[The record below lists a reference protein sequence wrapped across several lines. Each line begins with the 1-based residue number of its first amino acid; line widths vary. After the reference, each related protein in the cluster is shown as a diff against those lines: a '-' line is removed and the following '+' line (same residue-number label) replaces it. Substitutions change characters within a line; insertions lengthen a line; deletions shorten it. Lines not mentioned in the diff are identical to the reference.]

1 MKNKKIKLELLAP
14 AKDAAIGKA
23 AILAGADAVYIGG
36 PDFGARAAAGNSW
49 DDIGDLIV
57 FAHQYYARVY
67 VVLNTIFFDK
77 EKKLVQEFIDR
88 AYKINADALIIQDL
102 GVLEMEL
109 PPIPL
114 FASTQMHNYD
124 IDRIKFLAAAG
135 LERIILARELSLEE
149 IKKIKIELKD
159 SADLEVFIHG
169 ALCVSFSG
177 QCHFS
182 QYLSGRSANRGRCMQ
197 ACRLPYD
204 LVDADG
210 KVLSKN
216 KYLLSLKDLN
226 QSKNIA
232 ALVKA
237 GVTSFKIEGRLKDKS
252 YVVNNV
258 AAYRKILDDL
268 IKSNNCYVKAS
279 SGKEEIGFTPDL
291 EKGFNRGFTEYFLY
305 GRGAEVISP
314 LSQKSI
320 GRFVGKVKTI
330 GREFFILDCDSD
342 LENGDGVCW
351 FDKKRL
357 TGVNINKAEG
367 RKIYPARPVN
377 LHIGDEIYCNQD
389 LSFEKETERI
399 DRKVAIDFYIYENE
413 DGFTLRA
420 VDEDDNEIKKRFLA
434 EIRLAE
440 NFNTNNVWQSQMG
453 RLGGTIFYL
462 RDIVLNW
469 DKPRFVPNSVLNGW
483 RREIISLLLEKR
495 LKSYFLK
502 RAEHKKTNHAYPVK
516 DLDYSYNIANSLAK
530 NFYENHG
537 SEVKEMAVEKTLDCN
552 DIKLMTTK
560 HCLKYWLGACPKNKI
575 SFNKNKENLFR
586 EPLYLVCAGKKFRL
600 SFDCGRC
607 EMSIWND

>member
-1 MKNKKIKLELLAP
+1 MW
-14 AKDAAIGKA
+14 
-23 AILAGADAVYIGG
+23 
-36 PDFGARAAAGNSW
+36 R
-49 DDIGDLIV
+49 
-57 FAHQYYARVY
+57 
-67 VVLNTIFFDK
+67 
-77 EKKLVQEFIDR
+77 
-88 AYKINADALIIQDL
+88 
-102 GVLEMEL
+102 
-109 PPIPL
+109 PI
-114 FASTQMHNYD
+114 
-124 IDRIKFLAAAG
+124 
-135 LERIILARELSLEE
+135 E
-149 IKKIKIELKD
+149 
-159 SADLEVFIHG
+159 
-169 ALCVSFSG
+169 
-177 QCHFS
+177 
-182 QYLSGRSANRGRCMQ
+182 
-197 ACRLPYD
+197 
-204 LVDADG
+204 
-210 KVLSKN
+210 
-216 KYLLSLKDLN
+216 
-226 QSKNIA
+226 
-232 ALVKA
+232 
-237 GVTSFKIEGRLKDKS
+237 
-252 YVVNNV
+252 
-258 AAYRKILDDL
+258 KILDDL

-462 RDIVLNW
+462 RDI
-469 DKPRFVPNSVLNGW
+469 F
-483 RREIISLLLEKR
+483 
-495 LKSYFLK
+495 
-502 RAEHKKTNHAYPVK
+502 
-516 DLDYSYNIANSLAK
+516 
-530 NFYENHG
+530 
-537 SEVKEMAVEKTLDCN
+537 
-552 DIKLMTTK
+552 KL
-560 HCLKYWLGACPKNKI
+560 G
-575 SFNKNKENLFR
+575 
-586 EPLYLVCAGKKFRL
+586 
-600 SFDCGRC
+600 
-607 EMSIWND
+607 